1 MSFRCYFDEV
11 VIFLDKKGNTM
22 NDLTDSILQFTYNP
36 AINVYIVWILG
47 AFATYKLF
55 TMHRESVDSLDDAT
69 RESYESS
76 GLIKNGEYSKHN
88 KVAAIFALPFLG
100 VINDFIFMMI
110 GGPAILVYNKLWWG
124 QFLPLSMIM
133 DFMS

>member
-1 MSFRCYFDEV
+1 
-11 VIFLDKKGNTM
+11 M

-36 AINVYIVWILG
+36 AINVYIVWVLG
-47 AFATYKLF
+47 ALAIYKCF
-55 TMHRESVDSLDDAT
+55 SMMGKSVDSLDDAT
-69 RESYESS
+69 RESYENA
-76 GLIKNGEYSKHN
+76 GLIKNGEWSKTN
-88 KVAAIFALPFLG
+88 KISVIFALPLLG
-100 VINDFIFMMI
+100 AINDFIFLMI